1 MMRKIIAVLLCAAM
15 CFSLFAVTISAS
27 EVSSRYISSASKNS
41 VLRISGTKAE
51 CTSNYSEMVTL
62 KSINVVQTLEKHAYF
77 WTWDTVG
84 GPWTKTAY
92 NTTALSLTNS
102 KTGLTSGTYRVKSV
116 FTVITAD
123 GQTETVTVYSSEKT
137 IG

>member
-51 CTSNYSEMVTL
+51 CTSNYSEMMTL
-62 KSINVVQTLEKHAYF
+62 KSINVVQTH
-77 WTWDTVG
+77 G
-84 GPWTKTAY
+84 KTH
-92 NTTALSLTNS
+92 LQLIRLR
-102 KTGLTSGTYRVKSV
+102 KG
-116 FTVITAD
+116 VIND
-123 GQTETVTVYSSEKT
+123 
-137 IG
+137 